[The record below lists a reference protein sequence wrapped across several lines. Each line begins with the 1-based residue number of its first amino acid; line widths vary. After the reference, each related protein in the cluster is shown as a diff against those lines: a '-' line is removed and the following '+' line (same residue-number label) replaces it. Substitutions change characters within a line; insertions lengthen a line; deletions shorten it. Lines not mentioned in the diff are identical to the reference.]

1 MPYRSAFVLMAL
13 LAGSA
18 AAQPARFTPAAL
30 DRPERSVVV
39 RQERTGP
46 PDGPAWPP
54 APPDQWIA
62 YDKAQHVLAS
72 ALLVLSAQYALE
84 TKGGASR
91 HAALPLSIG
100 VSAGAG
106 FAKESFDLRR
116 VNGTGFSKKDLVA
129 DAVGIAAAVAFI
141 LW

>member
-1 MPYRSAFVLMAL
+1 MRAFFAGLLLLCAL
-13 LAGSA
+13 PGQ
-18 AAQPARFTPAAL
+18 AQPGLPLVAPLPAQ
-30 DRPERSVVV
+30 RSVVV
-39 RQERTGP
+39 RTTAPVSSAAPLIP
-46 PDGPAWPP
+46 PDR
-54 APPDQWIA
+54 WIA

-84 TKGGASR
+84 TKGGAGR
-91 HAALPLSIG
+91 HAALPLAIG

-106 FAKESFDLRR
+106 VAKESFDARR

-129 DAVGIAAAVAFI
+129 DAAGIVAAVAFI